1 MITAGKTKQ
10 EASGIVFVVYGVI
23 DYEGK
28 DTIAVTTSR
37 KLANLAISSDET
49 LRKVYYRF
57 PYDSYSVR
65 RFKLDTAEY
74 ITAFNTVKKVR
85 SL

>member
-1 MITAGKTKQ
+1 MITAGTPKSNDT
-10 EASGIVFVVYGVI
+10 VFVVYGEVE
-23 DYEGK
+23 YEGK

-37 KLANLAISSDET
+37 KLANLAISSDEI
-49 LRKVYYRF
+49 LRKVYDRF

-65 RFKLDTAEY
+65 KFKLNTAEY
-74 ITAFNTVKKVR
+74 ITAFGMETTLR